1 MPPQGTLGVEPMCR
15 LAGVSRAGFYR
26 FLQQRHPAE
35 EDMEM
40 RAAIQQIV
48 VEHRRRYGYRRVAA
62 ELRRR
67 GMIVNRKRVARLMQ
81 EDNLLAVQPKAFVAT
96 TDSGHQLEVYLN
108 LAARMKLTAVDQ
120 LWVADITYIRLRGEF
135 VYLALVLDAFSRRV
149 VGWELAR
156 TLTARL
162 ALMALER
169 AVAQRQPAAGLVHHS
184 DRGVQY
190 ASQEYLG
197 TLRGHGIW
205 PSMSRPANPYDNAQC
220 ESFIKTLKREEIY
233 AQKYQGMAD
242 LRAHLEEFIDQYY
255 NRLRLHSALGYKTP
269 EEFEAVALAS
279 RSAAVSV
286 SFSRHEEIYR
296 SGKRPRGRPRK
307 LRGEPVSPASPAH
320 RIDESP
326 VGYSLAGWSPP
337 EPASALPTGAESET
351 ASVQMTTKIQPM
363 ANCQNSNCLT
373 QGGHPTAVS
382 SEHFFRFLP
391 TI

>member
-1 MPPQGTLGVEPMCR
+1 MPQQRTLGVEPMCR

-35 EDMEM
+35 EDMEA

-67 GMIVNRKRVARLMQ
+67 GMVVNRKRVARLMQ
-81 EDNLLAVQPKAFVAT
+81 EDNLLALQPKAFVAT
-96 TDSGHQLEVYLN
+96 TDSDHQFEIYLN
-108 LAARMKLTAVDQ
+108 LAARIKLSAIDQ

-135 VYLALVLDAFSRRV
+135 VYLALVLDAFSRKV
-149 VGWELAR
+149 VGWELGR

-162 ALMALER
+162 ALLALER
-169 AVAQRQPAAGLVHHS
+169 AVAERQPAAGLVHHS

-190 ASQEYLG
+190 ASQEYLR

-233 AQKYQGMAD
+233 ARKYQNLDD

-255 NRLRLHSALGYKTP
+255 NRQRLHSALGYRTP
-269 EEFEAVALAS
+269 DEFEAAARVAAE
-279 RSAAVSV
+279 SAAVSV
-286 SFSRHEEIYR
+286 SFSRHEEIFR
-296 SGKRPRGRPRK
+296 SGKRRRGRPRK
-307 LRGEPVSPASPAH
+307 LRGEPVPPASPAH

-337 EPASALPTGAESET
+337 EPASASPTGLSLHSLSPNDNQHPLNRELSKPEL
-351 ASVQMTTKIQPM
+351 SHPKGSP
-363 ANCQNSNCLT
+363 
-373 QGGHPTAVS
+373 QGLS
-382 SEHFFRFLP
+382 SPNTSKFFSKD
-391 TI
+391 